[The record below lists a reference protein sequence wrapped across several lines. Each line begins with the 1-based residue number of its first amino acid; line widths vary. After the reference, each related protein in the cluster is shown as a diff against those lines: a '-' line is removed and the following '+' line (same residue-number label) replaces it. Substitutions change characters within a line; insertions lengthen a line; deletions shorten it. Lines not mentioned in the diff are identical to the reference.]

1 MLRPKAADAIIMDE
15 KKMSVTL
22 INTQT
27 LPTYS
32 SERFYLLSELELHA
46 HSTTFLCDVVA
57 DCDQTQDTAESS
69 EASLDCHGIQPP
81 QIHPQ
86 QSLTCSYNILYILW
100 RPDQASSPRAFAE
113 GTIAAAI
120 QQWKTLDISSSNTHT
135 TTTSTEQDVSPRT
148 KLLRE
153 PKVHLYLVVDIPASP
168 QDDTATVDRDTRL
181 RQFQVQTDT
190 AERLARHV
198 AQSKDFRQLVDGIT
212 VGISNHVRAAP
223 GLEACVDAVSVG
235 STLRRRR
242 TRNSKGDAAK
252 SNIGLVALNPDDLL
266 GLQDENVTDAAQ
278 GVLQSRTCAEWNGH
292 GNLLTFAKRAHSA
305 WCMAHGVDEE
315 DSTLQ
320 NKSTKSRKRRQRGRL
335 EQDMDMDPLMT
346 CLVVFFFGYVLSH
359 LWVTYYAER

>member
-1 MLRPKAADAIIMDE
+1 MDE

-22 INTQT
+22 INSQT

-46 HSTTFLCDVVA
+46 HSTTFLCDVA

-69 EASLDCHGIQPP
+69 EASSLDYHGIHPP
-81 QIHPQ
+81 QIHQQ
-86 QSLTCSYNILYILW
+86 QSLTCNYNILYILW
-100 RPDQASSPRAFAE
+100 RPDQASSPRTFAE

-120 QQWKTLDISSSNTHT
+120 QQWKTLDSSSTTTHHT
-135 TTTSTEQDVSPRT
+135 TTTSMEQDVSRT
-148 KLLRE
+148 KLVRE

-168 QDDTATVDRDTRL
+168 QDTTATVVDKEDTRRL

-235 STLRRRR
+235 STLRRR
-242 TRNSKGDAAK
+242 TNTKGGDAK

-266 GLQDENVTDAAQ
+266 GLQDENLTDAAQ

-292 GNLLTFAKRAHSA
+292 GNLLSFAKRAHSA
-305 WCMAHGVDEE
+305 WCMAHGVHEE
-315 DSTLQ
+315 DSTLR
-320 NKSTKSRKRRQRGRL
+320 NKSTKSRKRRRRGRS
-335 EQDMDMDPLMT
+335 EQDLDVDPLMT